1 MKLANVSTK
10 TLLILAT
17 SLCVVCLVQLV
28 WAQATTTPKPV
39 RKTKPAA
46 AAHATAPAKTAA
58 PQTKAASG
66 PTKATSASPAQA
78 VAQNE
83 ESTTAKRDPFNPL
96 ITEHKDS
103 AAAHLPPGKAGLVV
117 STVRVDGTVRNGDG
131 MMIAVLSNPEE
142 HVYFAREGDHL
153 YDGDVEKIS
162 LDGVTFRESSKDA
175 FGKPVERVVT
185 KRIYASAGAQQ

>member
-1 MKLANVSTK
+1 MTMKLAKASTK
-10 TLLILAT
+10 ILSVLAT
-17 SLCVVCLVQLV
+17 SFCLVPFV
-28 WAQATTTPKPV
+28 WAQGATTPKPV
-39 RKTKPAA
+39 RKAKPAA
-46 AAHATAPAKTAA
+46 AAQKAAPANPAGA
-58 PQTKAASG
+58 PSSEPGAQK
-66 PTKATSASPAQA
+66 PEPA
-78 VAQNE
+78 VG
-83 ESTTAKRDPFNPL
+83 KRDPFNPL
-96 ITEHKDS
+96 ISEKKDN

-117 STVRVDGTVRNGDG
+117 STVRVDGTVRSGDG

>member
-1 MKLANVSTK
+1 MTMKLAKSIRILSV
-10 TLLILAT
+10 LAT
-17 SLCVVCLVQLV
+17 FFSLLPLLC
-28 WAQATTTPKPV
+28 AQGTTPKAA
-39 RKTKPAA
+39 RK
-46 AAHATAPAKTAA
+46 AKTGTAA
-58 PQTKAASG
+58 PKAIA
-66 PTKATSASPAQA
+66 PSPAAPSTDSNEQKPEA
-78 VAQNE
+78 V
-83 ESTTAKRDPFNPL
+83 TAKRDPFNPL
-96 ITEHKDS
+96 ITERKDS
-103 AAAHLPPGKAGLVV
+103 AAAAHLPPGKAGLVV
-117 STVRVDGTVRNGDG
+117 STVRVDGTVRSGDG

>member
-1 MKLANVSTK
+1 MRLAKASTR
-10 TLLILAT
+10 ILSVLVT
-17 SLCVVCLVQLV
+17 FFCLVPLLC
-28 WAQATTTPKPV
+28 AQGTTTPKAA
-39 RKTKPAA
+39 RKVKPGPAVPKAAPANPAA
-46 AAHATAPAKTAA
+46 PSTEPAEQK
-58 PQTKAASG
+58 QE
-66 PTKATSASPAQA
+66 A
-78 VAQNE
+78 V
-83 ESTTAKRDPFNPL
+83 SAKRDPFNPL
-96 ITEHKDS
+96 ITDRKDS
-103 AAAHLPPGKAGLVV
+103 AATTHLPPGEAGLVV
-117 STVRVDGTVRNGDG
+117 ATVRVDGTVRSGDG